1 MFASL
6 ALFGV
11 ASRGVAAF
19 SAGSQLRSKA
29 SLASRSFTTKPLQ
42 MANVLK
48 LTDPQ
53 TQLLDQVD
61 VFIFDCDGV
70 IWRVGLL
77 FLVGF
82 FVLCLVVAFNGPFRS
97 YSFCV
102 LYSFSL
108 RNISLYQIGNT
119 SNRTTTSS
127 THWQQLTTSSQ
138 IKNDYVNFYPYF
150 IGWFLNWW
158 YSRNVG
164 QIT

>member
-6 ALFGV
+6 AFGV

-29 SLASRSFTTKPLQ
+29 SLAAAYPTSRAFSTKSSLQ

-70 IWRVGLL
+70 IWRVRYTCVFVLFPSSSFCLVNCSFFAHLLLSFSLL
-77 FLVGF
+77 FL
-82 FVLCLVVAFNGPFRS
+82 AM
-97 YSFCV
+97 
-102 LYSFSL
+102 
-108 RNISLYQIGNT
+108 
-119 SNRTTTSS
+119 
-127 THWQQLTTSSQ
+127 
-138 IKNDYVNFYPYF
+138 
-150 IGWFLNWW
+150 
-158 YSRNVG
+158 
-164 QIT
+164 